1 MQWFF
6 NVLFVLTQMSEVP
19 MAISYA
25 VDILMIMV
33 EFDVTLVKDHIVQ
46 QQQQV
51 SSQDDV
57 SVIMQSLFTLLD
69 IM

>member
-1 MQWFF
+1 MLLL
-6 NVLFVLTQMSEVP
+6 VRSQMSEVP

-46 QQQQV
+46 QQHQA
-51 SSQDDV
+51 SGQDDV
-57 SVIMQSLFTLLD
+57 SFVNPSCRAL
-69 IM
+69 